1 MKALALVLPLVM
13 AVAPAARAENLGTLQ
28 ASWPAQNVD
37 RIQLKFPVGELVV
50 VAGDAPTIR
59 ALMTVR
65 CQRGGSGCV
74 ERSKRLKLTSRQS
87 GRTRLF
93 KVEGYP
99 KFNNGGLQVELRV
112 EVPRSVSTHVE
123 MGVGEVVVEGVEGDL
138 SVELG
143 VGEVDVAVRE
153 SNVRSV
159 NLAVG
164 IGDAT
169 LDHPG
174 HDHQRRGFLGKH
186 VRWDDGAGRSRV
198 HVAVGVG
205 DASVRMAGAD

>member
-1 MKALALVLPLVM
+1 MRVLALVLPLVM
-13 AVAPAARAENLGTLQ
+13 AAAPAARAENLGTLQ

-37 RIQLKFPVGELVV
+37 RLRLDFPVGELVV

-65 CQRGGSGCV
+65 CQHGGRGCI
-74 ERSKRLKLTSRQS
+74 ERSKRLKITSQQS
-87 GRTRLF
+87 GRERSI
-93 KVEGYP
+93 KVDGFP

-112 EVPRSVSTHVE
+112 EVPRSLATHVK

-153 SNVRSV
+153 SDVRSV

-174 HDHQRRGFLGKH
+174 HDHQTRGFLGKH

-198 HVAVGVG
+198 NVEVGVG